1 MIIGSQRQS
10 QVILFIFKADHYIDF
25 FFHYQVIDAALKV
38 TNKNLIKKKWS
49 NGGDMCWIDSNTKGD
64 AAYSSIES
72 I

>member
-38 TNKNLIKKKWS
+38 TNKNFMKKKKWPNS
-49 NGGDMCWIDSNTKGD
+49 EVMCWMIQIPREMPHI
-64 AAYSSIES
+64 AA
-72 I
+72 

>member
-38 TNKNLIKKKWS
+38 TNKNLIKKKK
-49 NGGDMCWIDSNTKGD
+49 MI
-64 AAYSSIES
+64 
-72 I
+72 

>member
-38 TNKNLIKKKWS
+38 TNKNLIKKKNDLTVGICAEWFKYQ
-49 NGGDMCWIDSNTKGD
+49 GRCRI
-64 AAYSSIES
+64 
-72 I
+72 